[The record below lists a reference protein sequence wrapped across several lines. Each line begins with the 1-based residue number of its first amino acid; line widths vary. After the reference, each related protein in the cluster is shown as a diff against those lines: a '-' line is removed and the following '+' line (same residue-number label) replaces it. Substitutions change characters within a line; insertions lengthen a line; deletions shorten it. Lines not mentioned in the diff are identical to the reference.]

1 MWRNPRLNVTLLC
14 VSTDDQLLQS
24 NVVPLHSGNR
34 SEGGFQNCT
43 NVRPMSAVTWVDPC
57 LVWCWT
63 IENHDHPCQK
73 SHSNR
78 QWNLPWPKHNE
89 PIRAIDQSELSVS
102 NLPQQLSLPWVPH
115 KNHLI
120 LRRLFQQLLTRILIE
135 LLISN
140 KLTRHQYMAIY
151 QQGSP
156 DDMSPK

>member
-1 MWRNPRLNVTLLC
+1 MLR
-14 VSTDDQLLQS
+14 S
-24 NVVPLHSGNR
+24 NVCQPMINCYSLMWCPFIAAIAPREAFRIVPTCG
-34 SEGGFQNCT
+34 Q
-43 NVRPMSAVTWVDPC
+43 MSMVTWVDPC

-135 LLISN
+135 SLISD